1 MTNRDNKII
10 ALASDHAGYPLK
22 EALIK
27 YLNSRGIDTID
38 CGTNSTESCDYPD
51 FAVSGCCKVLDGEA
65 DLTILCC
72 GTGIGMSMAANKYKG
87 IRAACCS
94 DTFSARL
101 TRIHNN
107 ANVICIGERVLGEG
121 LAFDIID
128 AFVSAEFEGGKHQRR
143 ISMFENGV
151 EE

>member
-38 CGTNSTESCDYPD
+38 CGTSSTESCDYPD

-72 GTGIGMSMAANKYKG
+72 GTGIGMSMAANKLRG

-94 DTFSARL
+94 DVFSAKYTRL
-101 TRIHNN
+101 HNN
-107 ANVICIGERVLGEG
+107 ANVLCLGARVVGEG
-121 LAFDIID
+121 LAAELVD
-128 AFVSAEFEGGKHQRR
+128 AFIDTGFEGGKHQRR
-143 ISMFENGV
+143 VDMITALEK
-151 EE
+151 